1 MKLILLG
8 APGAGKGTQ
17 AEILCKKLGIPTI
30 STGNIL
36 RAAIKEGT
44 PTGLKAKSYIDAGKL
59 VPDEV
64 IIGIVHERLAQDDCK
79 SGYILD
85 GVPRTIAQAEA
96 LEKAGI
102 GFDAV
107 VSIEISEEEIL
118 RRMNG
123 RRVCEACGSSYN
135 VVSIPPRVEGIC
147 DNCGGK
153 LIQRKDDTPET
164 VRERLKVYHT
174 ETEPLVDFYAARGL
188 LRPVGSADTKEGT
201 TQAIL
206 AALGIEK

>member
-17 AEILCKKLGIPTI
+17 AEILCKKLSIPTI

-44 PTGLKAKSYIDAGKL
+44 PTGLKAKSFIDAGAL

-64 IIGIVHERLAQDDCK
+64 IIGIVDERLARDDCQG
-79 SGYILD
+79 GYILD

-188 LRPVGSADTKEGT
+188 LRPVRSDDTKEGT

>member
-118 RRMNG
+118 RRMSG

-188 LRPVGSADTKEGT
+188 LKPVGSADTKEGT

>member
-36 RAAIKEGT
+36 RAAMKDGT
-44 PTGLKAKSYIDAGKL
+44 PTGLKAKSYIDAGAL

-64 IIGIVHERLAQDDCK
+64 IIGIVDERLAQDDCK
-79 SGYILD
+79 NGYILD

-164 VRERLKVYHT
+164 VRERLKVYHN

-188 LRPVGSADTKEGT
+188 LKPVQVADSKEAT
-201 TQAIL
+201 TRKIL
-206 AALGIEK
+206 DVLGIGQ

>member
-17 AEILCKKLGIPTI
+17 AEVLCRKLGIPSI

-36 RAAIKEGT
+36 RAAIKDGT
-44 PTGLKAKSYIDAGKL
+44 PTGLKAKSYIDAGAL

-64 IIGIVHERLAQDDCK
+64 IIGIVDERLAQDDCK
-79 SGYILD
+79 NGYILD

-118 RRMNG
+118 RRMSG

-174 ETEPLVDFYAARGL
+174 ETEPLVDFYANRGL
-188 LRPVGSADTKEGT
+188 LRPVRSADTKEAT
-201 TQAIL
+201 TKAIL
-206 AALGIEK
+206 DVLGIEK

>member
-188 LRPVGSADTKEGT
+188 LRPVRSDDTKEGT